1 MQGAKFC
8 SECGASL
15 GGGRAPS
22 RAGWQFTPTGG
33 LVLGSFLVAGLAI
46 WTVILSPTPPKPAPG
61 AGGSRAAANAPSAA
75 AAPNLPPDHPKVPLA
90 LPDEVK
96 TFIADLSKR
105 ANENPQDLALWSRLG
120 QVEYRAAQ
128 LDTTH
133 YAAALAA
140 FQHVLEQDP
149 KNVDALR
156 GVANI
161 HYDRE
166 EHKEAIPFY
175 ERYLALKPDDLSA
188 RTDLGTMYLYAGD
201 PPRAVA
207 TYRDVLQ
214 RDPKFLQAHYNLAV
228 TQHQQGD
235 DAAALDELRT
245 ARGLATDEGAR
256 KQIDDMI
263 AEIGGTPPAETAPA
277 AAPAAAASAGATPFQ
292 AAVEQGLR
300 GHQIIGP
307 RVVRFEW
314 SGPGVGKVLLANFPM
329 DGMPPVARAK
339 FDERISGILKDAGA
353 SSVEGP
359 VKLEFVDAASGRVMA
374 TETPDP
380 AEAR

>member
-1 MQGAKFC
+1 VQGAKFC
-8 SECGASL
+8 SECGVSL
-15 GGGRAPS
+15 SGGRAPS
-22 RAGWQFTPTGG
+22 GAGWQFTSTGG

-46 WTVILSPTPPKPAPG
+46 WTTILSPTPPKPAPG
-61 AGGSRAAANAPSAA
+61 AGGPRATANAPAAQAA
-75 AAPNLPPDHPKVPLA
+75 ANLPPDHPKVPLA

-96 TFIADLSKR
+96 TFIADLTKR

-128 LDTTH
+128 LDTSH
-133 YAAALAA
+133 YTAALAA
-140 FQHVLEQDP
+140 FEHVLEQDP
-149 KNVDALR
+149 KNVDAIR

-207 TYRDVLQ
+207 TYHDVLQ
-214 RDPKFLQAHYNLAV
+214 RDPNFLQAHYNLAV

-235 DAAALDELRT
+235 DAAALAELRT

-263 AEIGGTPPAETAPA
+263 AEIGGTPPADTAPA
-277 AAPAAAASAGATPFQ
+277 AAPAAEASAGASPFQ
-292 AAVEQGLR
+292 ATVEKNLR
-300 GHQIIGP
+300 AHQIIGP
-307 RVVRFEW
+307 KVVRFEW
-314 SGPGVGKVLLANFPM
+314 SGPGAGKVLLANFPM

-353 SSVEGP
+353 SSVDGP
-359 VKLEFVDAASGRVMA
+359 VKLEFVDAPSGRVMA